1 MLHPE
6 FPLTLAVILE
16 DYLLGGALGTLEIH
30 LRYPNFGKYALDNVS
45 GTGMSW
51 PGVNVRSIS

>member
-30 LRYPNFGKYALDNVS
+30 LRYPNL
-45 GTGMSW
+45 
-51 PGVNVRSIS
+51 VNMHWTMYPVLECHGLV

>member
-6 FPLTLAVILE
+6 FPSTLAMTLE

-30 LRYPNFGKYALDNVS
+30 LRYPNLVHMLWTIFLVLECRGLV
-45 GTGMSW
+45 
-51 PGVNVRSIS
+51 